1 MATIGIETVLA
12 WHAAL
17 NQADVERLLSSSID
31 DVEVGGPRGAGHGA
45 DLLREW
51 LARAGVHLEPR
62 RVFCRDQV
70 VIVEQAARW
79 PTADG
84 QRADPQEVASV
95 FRVEDGRVASVLR
108 HLDLASALHAAGLDF
123 SDEHVPARP
132 FPG

>member
-1 MATIGIETVLA
+1 MTTIAIETVLA

-17 NQADVERLLSSSID
+17 NQADVERLLSLSTD
-31 DVEVGGPRGAGHGA
+31 NVEVGGPRGACHGA
-45 DLLREW
+45 DLLRDW
-51 LARAGVHLEPR
+51 LARASVRLEPR
-62 RVFCRDQV
+62 RIFCRNQMV
-70 VIVEQAARW
+70 VVDQAARW

-123 SDEHVPARP
+123 SDEHVPTRP
-132 FPG
+132 SPG